1 MLALAVIQVVLQTC
15 SVTCVA
21 AFFIKTIWKCQF
33 MANSKIV
40 GRVPLNEKLN
50 LTVAEAAVYSG
61 IGQNTIREWLKKEDC
76 PFLLWVND
84 KKLVIRRKEFEVFCI
99 LLMI

>member
-1 MLALAVIQVVLQTC
+1 
-15 SVTCVA
+15 
-21 AFFIKTIWKCQF
+21 
-33 MANSKIV
+33 MANNKIV

-84 KKLVIRRKEFEVFCI
+84 KKLMIRRKEFEDF
-99 LLMI
+99 LHSTNDLRK

>member
-1 MLALAVIQVVLQTC
+1 MLLVLPPFLLKQYG
-15 SVTCVA
+15 SVSLWRIA
-21 AFFIKTIWKCQF
+21 K
-33 MANSKIV
+33 S
-40 GRVPLNEKLN
+40 LEEYHNEKLN

-84 KKLVIRRKEFEVFCI
+84 KKLVIRRKEFEDFFAFY
-99 LLMI
+99 